1 MSKKIKQLQKKI
13 TPILKKNDVVR
24 ASVFGS
30 FARGED
36 KKGSDIDMLVEFK
49 EPKGMFHRIGLKYA
63 LEKIL
68 EKKVD
73 LLTYNAINPLLKE
86 YIYKDAIKIY
96 EKRPQSIFKAYS
108 K

>member
-1 MSKKIKQLQKKI
+1 MTKKI
-13 TPILKKNDVVR
+13 TEIKAKILPILKKNDVIR

-36 KKGSDIDMLVEFK
+36 KKGSDLDMLVEFN
-49 EPKGMFHRIGLKYA
+49 EPKGMFHRIGLKYE

-68 EKKVD
+68 GKKVD

-86 YIYKDAIKIY
+86 YIYKDEVKIY
-96 EKRPQSIFKAYS
+96 EKRS
-108 K
+108 

>member
-1 MSKKIKQLQKKI
+1 MTKRITEIKEKIL
-13 TPILKKNDVVR
+13 PILKKNDVVR
-24 ASVFGS
+24 ASIFGS

-36 KKGSDIDMLVEFK
+36 KKRSDIDMLVEFK

-68 EKKVD
+68 GKKVD

-86 YIYKDAIKIY
+86 YIYKDEIKIY
-96 EKRPQSIFKAYS
+96 EKRS
-108 K
+108 

>member
-1 MSKKIKQLQKKI
+1 MTKRITKIKEKI
-13 TPILKKNDVVR
+13 LPILKKNDVVR
-24 ASVFGS
+24 ASIFGS

-73 LLTYNAINPLLKE
+73 LLTYNAINPLLKK
-86 YIYKDAIKIY
+86 YIYKDEIKIY
-96 EKRPQSIFKAYS
+96 EKRS
-108 K
+108 